1 MTWFRTHRRRFAFL
15 SALVLVLQTLAVTAA
30 TQANAAA
37 ASAEGS
43 NLVMICTAKGVQMID
58 LSAPDKDPVPVSGH
72 HQCPLCIVGCA
83 NCAAPALPTLLVA
96 VAIVYDPAVQHVPQL
111 HVETAVPTLP
121 LDVRSTTP
129 RGPPALA

>member
-1 MTWFRTHRRRFAFL
+1 M
-15 SALVLVLQTLAVTAA
+15 LQTLAITAA
-30 TQANAAA
+30 TQVNAAA

-83 NCAAPALPTLLVA
+83 SCAAPALPTLLVA
-96 VAIVYDPAVQHVPQL
+96 VAIVYEPAAQHVPQL
-111 HVETAVPTLP
+111 HVETAVPTPP

-129 RGPPALA
+129 RGPPALV

>member
-1 MTWFRTHRRRFAFL
+1 MTWFRAHRRRFAFF
-15 SALVLVLQTLAVTAA
+15 SALVLVLQTLAITAA

-58 LSAPDKDPVPVSGH
+58 LSAPDQDPVPVSGH

-83 NCAAPALPTLLVA
+83 SCAVPALPVVLIA
-96 VAIVYDPAVQHVPQL
+96 VAIVYEPAVRHVPQL
-111 HVETAVPTLP
+111 HVETAVPTPP
-121 LDVRSTTP
+121 LDVRSATP

>member
-1 MTWFRTHRRRFAFL
+1 MTWFRIHRRRFAFL

-43 NLVMICTAKGVQMID
+43 NLIMICTAKGVQMID

-83 NCAAPALPTLLVA
+83 SCAAPALPVLLVA
-96 VAIVYDPAVQHVPQL
+96 IAIVYEPAVQHVPQL

>member
-1 MTWFRTHRRRFAFL
+1 MTWFRIHRRRFAFL
-15 SALVLVLQTLAVTAA
+15 SAFVLVLQTLAVTAA

-96 VAIVYDPAVQHVPQL
+96 VAIVYEPAVQRAPQL
-111 HVETAVPTLP
+111 HVETAVPSPP
-121 LDVRSTTP
+121 LDVKTSTP
-129 RGPPALA
+129 RGPPAQA

>member
-1 MTWFRTHRRRFAFL
+1 MTWFRIHRRRFAFL

-43 NLVMICTAKGVQMID
+43 NLIMICTAKGVQMID
-58 LSAPDKDPVPVSGH
+58 LSAPDKEPVPLSGH

-83 NCAAPALPTLLVA
+83 SCPAPALPTLLVA
-96 VAIVYDPAVQHVPQL
+96 VTIVYEPAVQHVPQL

>member
-1 MTWFRTHRRRFAFL
+1 MTWFRIHRRRFAFL

-83 NCAAPALPTLLVA
+83 SCATPAVPALLNA
-96 VAIVYDPAVQHVPQL
+96 VAIVYEPAVQRMPQL
-111 HVETAVPTLP
+111 HVETAVPTPP
-121 LDVRSTTP
+121 LDVRTTTP
-129 RGPPALA
+129 RGPPAQA

>member
-1 MTWFRTHRRRFAFL
+1 MTWFRIHRRRFAFL
-15 SALVLVLQTLAVTAA
+15 SALVLVLQTLAITAA

-83 NCAAPALPTLLVA
+83 SCAAPALPVVMIA
-96 VAIVYDPAVQHVPQL
+96 VAIVYEPAVQHVPQL
-111 HVETAVPTLP
+111 HVTTVVPTPP

>member
-83 NCAAPALPTLLVA
+83 SCAAPALPTLLVA
-96 VAIVYDPAVQHVPQL
+96 VAIVYEPAAQHAPQL
-111 HVETAVPTLP
+111 HVEAVVPTPP

-129 RGPPALA
+129 RGPPALV